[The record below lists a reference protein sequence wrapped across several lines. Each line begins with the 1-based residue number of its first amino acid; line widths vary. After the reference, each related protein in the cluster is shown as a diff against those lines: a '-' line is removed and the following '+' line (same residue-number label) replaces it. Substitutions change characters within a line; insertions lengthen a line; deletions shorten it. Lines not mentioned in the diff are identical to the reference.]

1 MYSAAADIQGLA
13 PFNPAL
19 ANTPFY
25 PGDSFSMTFENG
37 SSAPN
42 TTWFASANTGF
53 VDLST
58 VTTGQDFYDAF
69 VVISDFDTESSA
81 FDFSGSSLTE
91 VDPALLT
98 AWPDTAYP
106 MPDIVQEELG
116 SEGWITGYYDE
127 DNSLAILSIPNFIGT
142 GAAAQNFSSAV
153 SEFLAGAKQRE
164 MQKVVI
170 DLQQNGG
177 GTALLATDT
186 FRQVFLYP
194 SVISQAKKRIVLPY
208 N

>member
-13 PFNPAL
+13 PLNPAL

-25 PGDSFSMTFENG
+25 PGDSFSMTFENR
-37 SSAPN
+37 SSVPN

-58 VTTGQDFYDAF
+58 VNTGQDFYDAF
-69 VVISDFDTESSA
+69 VVVSDFDTESSA
-81 FDFSGSSLTE
+81 FDFSSFSLTE
-91 VDPALLT
+91 VDPAPLT
-98 AWPDTAYP
+98 AWPDNAYP

-116 SEGWITGYYDE
+116 NEGWVTGYYDGN
-127 DNSLAILSIPNFIGT
+127 NSLAILSMPNFIGT
-142 GAAAQNFSSAV
+142 GDAAQNFSNDV
-153 SEFLAGAKQRE
+153 GEFLAGAKQRE
-164 MQKVVI
+164 MKRVVI

-186 FRQVFLYP
+186 FRQVILHSGP
-194 SVISQAKKRIVLPY
+194 ISQVKKRTVLPH